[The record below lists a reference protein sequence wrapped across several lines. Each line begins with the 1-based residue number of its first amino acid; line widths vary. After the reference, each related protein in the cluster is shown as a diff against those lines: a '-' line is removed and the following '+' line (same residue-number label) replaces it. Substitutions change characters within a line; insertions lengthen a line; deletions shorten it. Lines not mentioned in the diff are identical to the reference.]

1 MDKKVKILVFPC
13 GKENGLE
20 ILNSL
25 KYAVNIEVFGGSSI
39 RDHGVFVYE
48 KYIGDIP
55 FIQEPDFV
63 PALNK
68 IIESYGIDIIIPTHD
83 TVSLFFAE
91 NRAKINAKI
100 IAPDEKTAR
109 ICREKDRTYKLFS
122 DLDFVPEIY
131 ACVDDV
137 PKSAFPIFLKPKIGE
152 GGKNTCKCD
161 SPEDAGN
168 VLKKKGDEFLLT
180 EFLSGEEL
188 TVDCFTDRTRKLQ
201 FIGPRFRNRVNM
213 GISFNSTRC
222 PVTEEIALIAN
233 TINSRMNFRGAWYF
247 QVKRDKNNKLKLL
260 EVSCRTA
267 GTMVFY
273 RMLGINFTLLSIY
286 DALDYDIEIL
296 FNDIEIELDRC
307 LKNRFLIKYEF
318 DTVYIDFDDAVV
330 INNKINDLAMQ
341 FIYQML
347 NRGKKIILITRH
359 EADLLESL
367 TKYRI
372 SPGLFDSIIHLSL
385 NEDKHEHIDC
395 KNSIFIDNSFAERK
409 KVHEKL
415 GIPVFDVDAIEGF
428 IV

>member
-1 MDKKVKILVFPC
+1 MNKKIKILVFPC
-13 GKENGLE
+13 GKENGIE

-25 KYAVNIEVFGGSSI
+25 KYAVNIEVFGGSSV
-39 RDHGVFVYE
+39 RDHGAFIYE
-48 KYIGDIP
+48 KYIGNIP
-55 FIQEPDFV
+55 FIQEPEFV

-68 IIESYGIDIIIPTHD
+68 IIEFYGIDIIIPTHD

-91 NRAKINAKI
+91 NRGKINAKI
-100 IAPDEKTAR
+100 VAPDEQTAR

-122 DLDFVPEIY
+122 DLDFVPKVY
-131 ACVDDV
+131 ANVDSV
-137 PKSAFPIFLKPKIGE
+137 PKSDLPVFLKPKVGE

-161 SPEDAGN
+161 SLEDVRN
-168 VLKKKGDEFLLT
+168 VLKKNGDQFLLT
-180 EFLSGEEL
+180 EFLPGEEL
-188 TVDCFTDRTRKLQ
+188 TVDCFTDRARKLR

-233 TINSRMNFRGAWYF
+233 TINSRMNFRGVWYF
-247 QVKRDKNNKLKLL
+247 QVKKDKNNKLKLL
-260 EVSCRTA
+260 EVSCRTS

-273 RMLGINFTLLSIY
+273 RMLGINFALLSIY
-286 DALDYDIEIL
+286 DAFDYDIEIL

-307 LKNRFLIKYEF
+307 LKNRFRLTLEF
-318 DTVYIDFDDAVV
+318 DTVYIDFDDVII

-347 NRGKKIILITRH
+347 NRGKKIILITKH
-359 EADLLESL
+359 EVNLSDSL
-367 TKYRI
+367 VKYRI
-372 SPGLFDSIIHLSL
+372 SPGLFDSIIHLNLSEEKYECI
-385 NEDKHEHIDC
+385 NC
-395 KNSIFIDNSFAERK
+395 KNSIFIDNSFRERQ

-428 IV
+428 II